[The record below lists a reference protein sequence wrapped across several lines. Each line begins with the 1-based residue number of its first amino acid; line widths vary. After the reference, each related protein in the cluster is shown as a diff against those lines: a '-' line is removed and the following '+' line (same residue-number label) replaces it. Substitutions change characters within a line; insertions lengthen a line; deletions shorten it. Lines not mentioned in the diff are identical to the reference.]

1 MSSEFSARLF
11 VTLGAYLCL
20 TACHPNYKCSDLG
33 TCADEVN
40 DASVTE
46 NPDTPRSDA
55 GRTDA
60 NGSASEG
67 GDAHAD
73 SDAASGQTSSSS
85 ESVTGGTTCFSDASC
100 TTQDGQTLE
109 PCDTD
114 ERCPTATPICVVV
127 SEERVC
133 IQCATNEHCAGHPS
147 GEVCVGRV
155 CKACNATS
163 NEGCGEET
171 PWCVESTESAADET
185 EASNAH
191 CAECSQDEQCAS
203 GGGVCAEE
211 RCTPCDIGTN
221 RGCSGDM
228 PFCVGASEGDSSEE
242 AFPQCVECRT
252 VEDCGDRGK
261 ACVQGTC
268 VQCTANEHCT
278 DPNASACDVATNTCV
293 GCRAVGECGHLSE
306 TPACNVETATCV
318 ECTREESLACV
329 NDNGEPTLCVTVPS
343 AEQWSCS
350 DKRAGV
356 GIQCTDCIND
366 AQCESGY
373 ACVAEE
379 FDGASTGQFVCLR
392 QTLEGAD
399 GCSYPFK
406 GVVQA
411 TSEGGI
417 SGTFCRPALTTC
429 QGYNHFEKG
438 PCASDDSCGVDGV
451 ADGFCVENADSKVCT
466 YECNPA
472 NNELDCRTGSTC
484 TLEVNLDGGEVRSVC
499 SVGL

>member
-1 MSSEFSARLF
+1 MTRIAGPNPMVIVGVVLL
-11 VTLGAYLCL
+11 TLMGACVPAESCEY
-20 TACHPNYKCSDLG
+20 TK
-33 TCADEVN
+33 TCAAEVK

-46 NPDTPRSDA
+46 IPDAHHIDASTATSEESDPDRADKDAALGQATWSSGMDGGCFIDA
-55 GRTDA
+55 GCAPKDA
-60 NGSASEG
+60 GPPEYCMVG
-67 GDAHAD
+67 
-73 SDAASGQTSSSS
+73 
-85 ESVTGGTTCFSDASC
+85 TGA
-100 TTQDGQTLE
+100 
-109 PCDTD
+109 
-114 ERCPTATPICVVV
+114 RCPTATPICVVV

-147 GEVCVGRV
+147 GEVCVDRV

-171 PWCVESTESAADET
+171 PWCVESTESAANET

-191 CAECSQDEQCAS
+191 CAECSQDEQCTS
-203 GGGVCAEE
+203 GGGVCVEE
-211 RCTPCDIGTN
+211 RCTPCDVGTN
-221 RGCSGDM
+221 RGCSSDM

-318 ECTREESLACV
+318 ECTREKSLACV

-350 DKRAGV
+350 DERANTRA
-356 GIQCTDCIND
+356 QCSSCVSD
-366 AQCESGY
+366 AQCSNGY
-373 ACVAEE
+373 ACIDEKFNDEA
-379 FDGASTGQFVCLR
+379 TGQFLCMQRVAEVDECLP
-392 QTLEGAD
+392 
-399 GCSYPFK
+399 PFK

-429 QGYNHFEKG
+429 LGYFDFRL
-438 PCASDDSCGVDGV
+438 PCSSDDSCGVNGV
-451 ADGFCVENADSKVCT
+451 ADGFCVESAELMMCS
-466 YECNPA
+466 YGCNPS
-472 NNELDCRTGSTC
+472 NDGLDCPGASTC